1 MQAIIRYQSYL
12 IEPASY
18 TFWKHFFKDFEN
30 IILIKR
36 NFMKVILVMNRFYNY
51 CDNGDLFLKIFYKK
65 AQLLF
70 GNSFLWNL
78 KISPWKKL
86 YEGNI
91 RIDFVLL
98 LLWSTPR
105 TWHLLNY
112 LMHFLIFIVSVLSP
126 TWIPFV
132 KPCCCVFLTNYP

>member
-1 MQAIIRYQSYL
+1 MQAIIRYQPYL

-18 TFWKHFFKDFEN
+18 TFWKHVFKDFEN

-70 GNSFLWNL
+70 GNPFLWNL

-86 YEGNI
+86 Y
-91 RIDFVLL
+91 VLTL
-98 LLWSTPR
+98 FYCYYGRLRELD
-105 TWHLLNY
+105 
-112 LMHFLIFIVSVLSP
+112 IF
-126 TWIPFV
+126 WIIW
-132 KPCCCVFLTNYP
+132 CIS